1 LILPVAGIRVA
12 CLEGGRGTLAWKA
25 DPGVDSYSAFLEN
38 DRGTPV
44 GLDALLREP
53 GVGEIVLG

>member
-1 LILPVAGIRVA
+1 LILRVPGIRVA

-25 DPGVDSYSAFLEN
+25 DPGVDTAFLEN
-38 DRGTPV
+38 NRGTPV
-44 GLDALLREP
+44 GLEALLRET